1 MLSKNGSKI
10 TNMQEYIDN
19 LERQL
24 DELKAK
30 FVVDAELLKQKLLA
44 QSDLQLRTLKEKLEV
59 ALKTIES
66 RDSEIELISARV
78 EQLEMSATTQTTA
91 VEEI

>member
-10 TNMQEYIDN
+10 TNMQEYIEN

-30 FVVDAELLKQKLLA
+30 FVVDAELLKQKLQA

>member
-10 TNMQEYIDN
+10 TNMQEYIEN
-19 LERQL
+19 LEKQL

>member
-10 TNMQEYIDN
+10 TNMQEYIEN

-30 FVVDAELLKQKLLA
+30 FVVDAELLKQKLEA

>member
-1 MLSKNGSKI
+1 MLSKNGSKM
-10 TNMQEYIDN
+10 TNMQEYIEN

-30 FVVDAELLKQKLLA
+30 FVVDAELLKQKLEA

>member
-10 TNMQEYIDN
+10 TNMQEYIEN

>member
-1 MLSKNGSKI
+1 
-10 TNMQEYIDN
+10 MQEYIEN

>member
-1 MLSKNGSKI
+1 
-10 TNMQEYIDN
+10 MQEYIEN
-19 LERQL
+19 LEKQL

>member
-10 TNMQEYIDN
+10 TNMQEYIEN

-78 EQLEMSATTQTTA
+78 EQLEMSATT
-91 VEEI
+91 

>member
-1 MLSKNGSKI
+1 
-10 TNMQEYIDN
+10 MQEYIDN

>member
-10 TNMQEYIDN
+10 TNMQEYIEN

-30 FVVDAELLKQKLLA
+30 FVVDAELLKQKLEA
-44 QSDLQLRTLKEKLEV
+44 
-59 ALKTIES
+59 
-66 RDSEIELISARV
+66 
-78 EQLEMSATTQTTA
+78 
-91 VEEI
+91 

>member
-1 MLSKNGSKI
+1 M
-10 TNMQEYIDN
+10 
-19 LERQL
+19 